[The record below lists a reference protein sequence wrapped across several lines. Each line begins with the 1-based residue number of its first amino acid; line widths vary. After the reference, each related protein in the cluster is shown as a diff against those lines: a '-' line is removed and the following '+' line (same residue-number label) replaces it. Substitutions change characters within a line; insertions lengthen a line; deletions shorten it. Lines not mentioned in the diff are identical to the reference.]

1 MVFDIGADMADLPAR
16 RASASPPAH
25 RRGVPA
31 RSPVFFASRLVAE
44 TQRSKVVEYCVVD
57 AFGAVKLMV
66 MVVWRAESD
75 EWTPTG
81 SAQAAVQLIG
91 QLFKHERVVVARHL
105 DDEVLQPL
113 RRVGR
118 ALDVIDLSDIVDRHG
133 AVPGASGLDGQIE
146 RLRAKPARLDTAQ
159 GDALLLRACWRLV
172 DAHLRGSAPATAAGF
187 RPEPRA
193 NPVQTATPDR
203 LGLRGLVWW
212 LGAALLIQI
221 CVSSAIWLLP
231 TN

>member
-1 MVFDIGADMADLPAR
+1 MILDIGADMAGLPAR
-16 RASASPPAH
+16 PAIARPTDR

-31 RSPVFFASRLVAE
+31 RSPVFFASRLIAE

-57 AFGAVKLMV
+57 VLGAVKLMV
-66 MVVWRAESD
+66 MVVWRAELG

-81 SAQAAVQLIG
+81 SALAAVQLIG

-113 RRVGR
+113 RKAGR
-118 ALDVIDLSDIVDRHG
+118 ALDLVELSDILDRQG

-146 RLRAKPARLDTAQ
+146 RLRAKPTRLDNAQ

-172 DAHLRGSAPATAAGF
+172 DAHLRAGAPAAATGF
-187 RPEPRA
+187 RPMPREL
-193 NPVQTATPDR
+193 PVQTLTPSR
-203 LGLRGLVWW
+203 FGLRALAWW

-221 CVSSAIWLLP
+221 CVSGAIWLLP